1 MKQLLLLF
9 LSAALLMACTAE
21 TETHTANDSVSDRVR
36 KARARNDAP
45 AIWVA
50 KDHDSTLYLFGTV
63 HLLPED
69 LDWQRGDMRQAFREA
84 GTIFFEVDTGE
95 KGQIDA
101 AVLTTQLGLRTDGKR
116 LSDALDN
123 YQLKLLEAAANNG
136 NLSVAALDTMRPW
149 LASEYLTFAAA
160 QNAGLSGELS
170 ADVALKSRAEREGKN
185 ILYLESLETQIRA
198 SSDLPEYIQL
208 DILTETLEKFSSL
221 GPDATQISEQWS
233 IGGTDYL
240 TSKII
245 RPMRARAPEVFNS
258 LLRDRNRAWANKLS
272 RFMEEDSGTSFVAV
286 GTAHLLG
293 EDSLVDAL
301 REQGYVVKRHFAFKG
316 ENVIETIDAK
326 IDNTR

>member
-1 MKQLLLLF
+1 M
-9 LSAALLMACTAE
+9 
-21 TETHTANDSVSDRVR
+21 
-36 KARARNDAP
+36 
-45 AIWVA
+45 
-50 KDHDSTLYLFGTV
+50 
-63 HLLPED
+63 
-69 LDWQRGDMRQAFREA
+69 
-84 GTIFFEVDTGE
+84 
-95 KGQIDA
+95 
-101 AVLTTQLGLRTDGKR
+101 
-116 LSDALDN
+116 
-123 YQLKLLEAAANNG
+123 
-136 NLSVAALDTMRPW
+136 
-149 LASEYLTFAAA
+149 
-160 QNAGLSGELS
+160 
-170 ADVALKSRAEREGKN
+170 
-185 ILYLESLETQIRA
+185 
-198 SSDLPEYIQL
+198 PEYIQL
-208 DILTETLEKFSSL
+208 DILTETLEKFNSL